1 MLFCY
6 VFAVAL
12 SSCLTTASIIER
24 QTTAGASGTPDYF
37 DTVSNGPYPGPTATG
52 QAPFLA
58 QINPVP
64 ANGLPS
70 GTRSFVPNTP
80 LETAEVVA
88 SNSADINIFEYMGNL
103 SPYFPNPVGF
113 GVEEYSLPST
123 CNITQVHIL
132 SRHGSRYPTKGSSL
146 SDFAAGI
153 QNATDFKATGSLEY
167 PPKLRDMMG

>member
-6 VFAVAL
+6 LFGLAL

-24 QTTAGASGTPDYF
+24 QTTGGASGTPDYF
-37 DTVSNGPYPGPTATG
+37 DTVSTG